1 MFFIKTNNKS
11 LDDRYSWGRGSLQ
24 GHPRTFSIT
33 VRGSK
38 YSPEISKVRKRLKIC
53 GQLFHSSEMFEVFLL
68 TYQRFLEVLFSHSI
82 TKTLRFLLKKKRS
95 PGHFSIKT
103 KRLTE
108 SSPLL
113 AFDAKA
119 EKSRSLVTAYATLQR
134 RFGYQVWLLPF
145 DQYQCTSR
153 ILCREQPLQFFCNSK
168 TANFFK

>member
-1 MFFIKTNNKS
+1 MDN
-11 LDDRYSWGRGSLQ
+11 GSIPL
-24 GHPRTFSIT
+24 RC
-33 VRGSK
+33 
-38 YSPEISKVRKRLKIC
+38 SKVSTNLPTIF
-53 GQLFHSSEMFEVFLL
+53 GGFVF
-68 TYQRFLEVLFSHSI
+68 TFYYQNIAIFV
-82 TKTLRFLLKKKRS
+82 KKKRS
-95 PGHFSIKT
+95 PGHFSIKI

>member
-1 MFFIKTNNKS
+1 
-11 LDDRYSWGRGSLQ
+11 
-24 GHPRTFSIT
+24 
-33 VRGSK
+33 
-38 YSPEISKVRKRLKIC
+38 
-53 GQLFHSSEMFEVFLL
+53 MFEVFLL

-82 TKTLRFLLKKKRS
+82 TKTLRFLLTKKRS

-145 DQYQCTSR
+145 DQYSALLECCVVNSLCSSFATVRRQISSNKDIKQLQGFFLNRKQKILKRQNCHFNVCPASHRPCTTSFV
-153 ILCREQPLQFFCNSK
+153 LVKLKRELFSSYEIS
-168 TANFFK
+168 

>member
-24 GHPRTFSIT
+24 GRPRTFSIT
-33 VRGSK
+33 VRGSR
-38 YSPEISKVRKRLKIC
+38 YSSEISKVRKRLKIC
-53 GQLFHSSEMFEVFLL
+53 GQRFHSSEIFEVFLL
-68 TYQRFLEVLFSHSI
+68 TYQRFW
-82 TKTLRFLLKKKRS
+82 RFCFHILLPKHCDFCLKKRS

>member
-1 MFFIKTNNKS
+1 
-11 LDDRYSWGRGSLQ
+11 
-24 GHPRTFSIT
+24 
-33 VRGSK
+33 
-38 YSPEISKVRKRLKIC
+38 
-53 GQLFHSSEMFEVFLL
+53 MFEVFLL

-134 RFGYQVWLLPF
+134 PLDIRFGCCRLISTSALLE
-145 DQYQCTSR
+145 YCVVNS
-153 ILCREQPLQFFCNSK
+153 LCSSFATVRRQISSNKDIKQLQGFF
-168 TANFFK
+168 